1 MIRVLTHEDKERVLD
16 LLYEQKELN
25 VYLIA
30 DIENLGFQGRS
41 QQRYGEFHGDSLVG
55 IASQNRRYVTFYQ
68 VHDEV
73 NPTWFDLMKTW
84 DVYFISGEKR
94 LLDQFQEAFDW
105 HLDDMVYTC
114 SSDFERD
121 ATIDYTPVRELK
133 TELEARQVY
142 KFLSTIE
149 ELYSV
154 QVQNEDE
161 YVRYLMMNSG
171 ERGTTAF
178 IVDEGEVVASASVV
192 LESTDHAMIVGVATH
207 PDYRR
212 HGYGKTL
219 MHYLMDLYTQKKD
232 KIVCLYYDDP
242 RAEKLYIR
250 YGFKPLAQWVMLVK
264 GIA

>member
-1 MIRVLTHEDKERVLD
+1 MIRVLTAQDKDRVLD
-16 LLYEQKELN
+16 LLYDQKELN

-30 DIENLGFQGRS
+30 DIENLGFEGRH
-41 QQRYGEFHGDSLVG
+41 QQRYGEFHEGQLVG
-55 IASQNRRYVTFYQ
+55 IASQNRHHVTFYQ
-68 VHDEV
+68 VHDRV
-73 NPTWFDLMKTW
+73 NPAWFDVIKQW

-94 LLDQFQEAFDW
+94 LLTQFQEAFDW

-114 SSDFERD
+114 STDFERD
-121 ATIDYTPVRELK
+121 DSIDYSPVRELK
-133 TELEARQVY
+133 TEHEAREVY
-142 KFLSTIE
+142 RFLSTIE

-154 QVQNEDE
+154 QVQNEEE

-178 IVDEGEVVASASVV
+178 IMDEGNVVASASVV

-207 PDYRR
+207 PEYRR

-219 MHYLMDLYTQKKD
+219 MHYLMDLYTQQKD
-232 KIVCLYYDDP
+232 KTVCLYYDDP
-242 RAEKLYIR
+242 RAEKLYVR